1 VGIGRRH
8 REPGVMPGGRLDAGR
23 REAHALPRVKIGPIV
38 VLIGVVGIAVG
49 CNIGD
54 TTTTTN
60 HRKASAAPASKAIG
74 APERVLNRYL
84 RVVGPLQVRYNRA
97 EDRANRA
104 VNAIG
109 PQKSSDDERALAIR
123 RAERAGQVGRS
134 VSNMLAGLQPPAGL
148 KRAHLAYVEGFWQN
162 GRTYL
167 SLAKAIR
174 THDFAG
180 WDPFAARLHETRRQA
195 DRYRDAVIRYAAAV
209 GLKLPR
215 WVRAIGGG

>member
-1 VGIGRRH
+1 
-8 REPGVMPGGRLDAGR
+8 MPRGRLEGGP
-23 REAHALPRVKIGPIV
+23 REAHAPLRVKLGPIV
-38 VLIGVVGIAVG
+38 VLMGVVGIGVG
-49 CNIGD
+49 CGIGD
-54 TTTTTN
+54 TKTATN
-60 HRKASAAPASKAIG
+60 GRNASAAPAGKAIG
-74 APERVLNRYL
+74 APQRVLNRYL
-84 RVVGPLQVRYNRA
+84 RAVGPLQIRYTRA
-97 EDRANRA
+97 EDRANQA

-109 PQKSSDDERALAIR
+109 LQTSSTDERALAIR
-123 RAERAGQVGRS
+123 RAERAGRIGRS